1 MFFLSCVRFEIG
13 RFVAQFDVVVDE
25 VEHNGL
31 LAVGHH
37 ETHLAVALRDDRQ
50 RTQVV
55 DVHIRRAEEVVVS
68 RHEHVA
74 LVVLDAE
81 LAVLL
86 VHLMILLILLA
97 DAVQIEHH
105 LALVVHQFNEVG
117 ERVRVVS
124 HGTCEHHLEVETRN
138 HLAVQVDVAAIAFSF
153 SGTVS
158 VASCSSNL
166 SMIALE
172 PFIAFM

>member
-1 MFFLSCVRFEIG
+1 M
-13 RFVAQFDVVVDE
+13 
-25 VEHNGL
+25 
-31 LAVGHH
+31 
-37 ETHLAVALRDDRQ
+37 
-50 RTQVV
+50 
-55 DVHIRRAEEVVVS
+55 S

-74 LVVLDAE
+74 LMVLDAE

-117 ERVRVVS
+117 ERVRVVC

-138 HLAVQVDVAAIAFSF
+138 HLAVQVDVACYRLLLLGHGERSQ
-153 SGTVS
+153 
-158 VASCSSNL
+158 L
-166 SMIALE
+166 LLKLE
-172 PFIAFM
+172 HDSL